1 MKKTIILILSAFM
14 AFSMSVSAACCAET
28 SVYAD
33 NKPVK
38 KAKAEIKE
46 VTFEVHLHCNNCV
59 KKVQENI
66 AFEKGVKDLRVS
78 LENQTV
84 WVKYDSSKTNEETLE
99 KAIQKLGY
107 EVKGKKAQGSQ
118 HKH

>member
-14 AFSMSVSAACCAET
+14 AFSISASAVCYTESSALT
-28 SVYAD
+28 D
-33 NKPVK
+33 KKPVK

-66 AFEKGVKDLRVS
+66 AFEKGVKDLHVC
-78 LENQTV
+78 LEDQIV
-84 WVKYDSSKTNEETLE
+84 WVKYDSSKTNEDTLE
-99 KAIQKLGY
+99 KAIVKLGY
-107 EVKGKKAQGSQ
+107 EVKGKKAHGHQ